1 MNLVYIHGNHATADS
16 FNFIR
21 SRLPGHTD
29 ILLEYDS
36 GHGFYTNHA
45 AMLDRLDGLDD
56 VFFVAHSLGGIHALH
71 LAQELG
77 SRVIGGVTMSTPYG
91 GSEAAEMVAC
101 LMPFSQV
108 LQDIR
113 PRSAPIIAAREIQL
127 SVPWTN
133 LVSTSGSS
141 PFMLAANDGVV
152 TLGSMRHRNDFHLVD
167 IGCNH
172 FDIVLNPQALAVIE
186 QEIESVLQGQG
197 RRVAA
202 CVQDRRRPSTR
213 RRRLETF
220 VRSEVTP

>member
-21 SRLPGHTD
+21 SKLQGHND

-36 GHGFYTNHA
+36 SHGFYTNHD
-45 AMLDRLDGLDD
+45 AMLERLYGLDE

-71 LAQELG
+71 LAHELG
-77 SRVIGGVTMSTPYG
+77 SRVVGGVTMSTPYG

-101 LMPFSQV
+101 LLPFSQV
-108 LQDIR
+108 LKDIR
-113 PRSAPIIAAREIQL
+113 PRSAPIIAGRDISL

-152 TLGSMRHRNDFHLVD
+152 TLGSMRQRGDIQLVD
-167 IGCNH
+167 IDCNH
-172 FDIVLNPQALAVIE
+172 FEIVLNQQALAVIE
-186 QEIESVLQGQG
+186 REIAAALQGM
-197 RRVAA
+197 RVAA
-202 CVQDRRRPSTR
+202 
-213 RRRLETF
+213 F
-220 VRSEVTP
+220 A

>member
-21 SRLPGHTD
+21 SKLPGHND

-36 GHGFYTNHA
+36 SHGFYTNHA
-45 AMLDRLDGLDD
+45 TMLERLDGLDD

-71 LAQELG
+71 LADELG

-101 LMPFSQV
+101 LLPFSQV
-108 LQDIR
+108 LKDIR
-113 PRSAPIIAAREIQL
+113 PRSAPIVAGREISL

-133 LVSTSGSS
+133 LVSTTGSS

-152 TLGSMRHRNDFHLVD
+152 TLGSMRHRPDIQLVD
-167 IGCNH
+167 IDCNH
-172 FDIVLNPQALAVIE
+172 FEIVLNPQAVAVIE
-186 QEIESVLQGQG
+186 KEIDAVLQGQG
-197 RRVAA
+197 RCVAY
-202 CVQDRRRPSTR
+202 CS
-213 RRRLETF
+213 
-220 VRSEVTP
+220 

>member
-21 SRLPGHTD
+21 SNLPGHND

-36 GHGFYTNHA
+36 SHGFYTNHA
-45 AMLDRLDGLDD
+45 TMLERLDGLDD

-71 LAQELG
+71 LADELG
-77 SRVIGGVTMSTPYG
+77 NRVIGGVTLSTPYG

-101 LMPFSQV
+101 LLPFSQV
-108 LQDIR
+108 LKDIR
-113 PRSAPIIAAREIQL
+113 PRSAPIVAGRDISL

-152 TLGSMRHRNDFHLVD
+152 TLGSMRHRSD
-167 IGCNH
+167 IQLIDIECNH
-172 FDIVLNPQALAVIE
+172 FEIVLNQKAVALIE
-186 QEIESVLQGQG
+186 QEIAAVLQGQG
-197 RRVAA
+197 VVSCA
-202 CVQDRRRPSTR
+202 
-213 RRRLETF
+213 
-220 VRSEVTP
+220 

>member
-21 SRLPGHTD
+21 SKLPGHTD

-36 GHGFYTNHA
+36 SHGFYTNHA
-45 AMLDRLDGLDD
+45 TMLERLDGLDD

-71 LAQELG
+71 LAHEMG
-77 SRVIGGVTMSTPYG
+77 RRVIGGVTMSTPYG

-101 LMPFSQV
+101 LLPFSQV
-108 LQDIR
+108 LKDIR
-113 PRSAPIIAAREIQL
+113 PRSAPIVAGRDMSL

-152 TLGSMRHRNDFHLVD
+152 TLGSMRNRNDIQLVD
-167 IGCNH
+167 IDCNH
-172 FDIVLNPQALAVIE
+172 FEIVLNPQAVAVIE
-186 QEIESVLQGQG
+186 REICAVLQGQG
-197 RRVAA
+197 VASCA
-202 CVQDRRRPSTR
+202 
-213 RRRLETF
+213 
-220 VRSEVTP
+220 